1 VGLSSAGIGSNLD
14 VEGIVTKLMSVEQQ
28 PLALLQKKETS
39 YQAKLSG
46 FGTLKGAL
54 SQFQSAV
61 KGLSDISKFQASKAS
76 AADPTV
82 ASVSA
87 NATAAPGTY
96 SLLVTQLAQSQKLV
110 AAGTASQV
118 APVGSGVI
126 SFDFGTISG
135 GTFDSVSG
143 HYTGASFA
151 SGGAGIKTVTID
163 PSNNSLAGIRDAI
176 NKAGI
181 GVTASI
187 VNDGSASPYR
197 LTLTSTAT
205 GQSGNM
211 KISVA
216 DTAPDTGLSA
226 LLNNDPAGAQAM
238 AQTAAGQNAQMTID
252 GIAVSKA
259 SNSVSDVI
267 AGVTLNLL
275 KVNPGAATAVTVTR
289 DTAAVTA
296 TVNAFVKANKDIT
309 QTLRDAAAYN
319 PTTKQ
324 AAVLNGEASVRTIAS
339 QVRGLM
345 TASVAGGAGAFSRLS
360 EIGVN
365 LGKDGLLSV
374 DSTKL
379 DKVMTSNFS
388 DLASLF
394 ASTGKATDSL
404 VTYSSAS
411 SKTVPGSYAVT
422 VSRLATK
429 GATQATAAAGLTI
442 DATNDSLSV
451 LLNGVTATVTL
462 GQKTYATAADLAAE
476 IQSKINGASA
486 FSAVGSAVSVTET
499 GGILNI
505 SSNTYGSASGINI
518 TETGTGPNNLHFD
531 TSGAN
536 VTAGV
541 DVAGTINGVGATG
554 SGQMLVGATGDP
566 SSGLAISISG
576 GALGAHGTINYSQG
590 YAAQFDKF
598 VTGLL
603 DSGGPLASRTDG
615 LNASIKAL
623 TKSEADLTAR
633 LAVTE
638 KRYRAQFTALDL
650 TVSKMNS
657 TSTFL
662 TQQLAQISS
671 LSSS

>member
-1 VGLSSAGIGSNLD
+1 MGLSSAGIGSNLD

-54 SQFQSAV
+54 SQFQTAV
-61 KGLSDISKFQASKAS
+61 KGLSDISKFQAAKAGI
-76 AADPTV
+76 ADPLV
-82 ASVSA
+82 AGVSA
-87 NATAAPGTY
+87 TSSATPGTY
-96 SLLVTQLAQSQKLV
+96 ALKVTQLAQAQKLV
-110 AAGTASQV
+110 AAGTVSQV

-135 GTFDSVSG
+135 GILGADG
-143 HYTGASFA
+143 KYTGGASFA
-151 SGGAGIKTVTID
+151 SAGAGIKTVTID
-163 PSNNSLAGIRDAI
+163 ATNNSLSGIRDAI

-187 VNDGSASPYR
+187 VNDGGASPYR
-197 LTLTSTAT
+197 LALTSTAT
-205 GQSGNM
+205 GKASSM

-226 LLNNDPAGAQAM
+226 LLNNDPAGVQTM
-238 AQTAAGQNAQMTID
+238 SQTATGQNAEMTID

-259 SNSVSDVI
+259 SNSVNDVI
-267 AGVTLNLL
+267 TGVTLNLL
-275 KVNPGAATAVTVTR
+275 KENPLAATAISVTR
-289 DTAAVTA
+289 DSTAVTA
-296 TVNAFVKANKDIT
+296 SVNAFVKSYNDIT

-319 PTTKQ
+319 PATKQ
-324 AAVLNGEASVRTIAS
+324 AAVLNGEATVRTIAS
-339 QVRGLM
+339 QVRGVM
-345 TASVAGGAGAFSRLS
+345 TNSVAGGAGAFSRLS

-365 LGKDGLLSV
+365 LGKDGLLTV

-379 DKVMTSNFS
+379 TKAMDSNFD

-394 ASTGKATDSL
+394 ATTGKATNSL
-404 VTYSSAS
+404 VSYSSS
-411 SKTVPGSYAVT
+411 STKTVPGSYDVI
-422 VSRLATK
+422 VSKLATQ
-429 GATQATAAAGLTI
+429 GATQATLAAGLTI
-442 DATNDSLSV
+442 DATNNSLGV
-451 LLNGVTATVTL
+451 LLNGVNATVTL
-462 GQKTYATAADLAAE
+462 DQKVYASAADLATE

-486 FSAVGSAVSVTET
+486 FSGAGSAVSVTET
-499 GGILNI
+499 GGILKI
-505 SSNTYGSASGINI
+505 TSNLYGASSGINI
-518 TETGTGPNNLHFD
+518 TETGPNNLHFD

-536 VTAGV
+536 VTAGINV
-541 DVAGTINGVGATG
+541 EGSINGQTAAG
-554 SGQMLVGATGDP
+554 SGQTLVGAAGDP
-566 SSGLAISISG
+566 SAGLAVLISG
-576 GALGAHGTINYSQG
+576 GAPGAFGKINFSQG
-590 YAAQFDKF
+590 YASQFDKF

-603 DSGGPLASRTDG
+603 DTGGALASRTDG
-615 LNASIKAL
+615 IAASIKAL
-623 TKSEADLTAR
+623 SKSEADMTAR

-657 TSTFL
+657 TSSYL

-671 LSSS
+671 LGH

>member
-1 VGLSSAGIGSNLD
+1 MGLSSAGIGSNLD
-14 VEGIVTKLMSVEQQ
+14 VEGIVSKLMSVEQQ

-54 SQFQSAV
+54 SQFQTAV
-61 KGLSDISKFQASKAS
+61 KGLADISKFQAAKSVIG
-76 AADPTV
+76 DPLV
-82 ASVSA
+82 ASVTA
-87 NATAAPGTY
+87 NATATPGSY
-96 SLLVTQLAQSQKLV
+96 SLKVTQLAQAQKLV
-110 AAGTASQV
+110 AAGTASQI

-135 GTFDSVSG
+135 GTFDSVTG
-143 HYTGASFA
+143 KYTGASFA
-151 SGGAGIKTVTID
+151 SGGAGVKTVTID
-163 PSNNSLAGIRDAI
+163 ASNNSLSGIRDAI
-176 NKAGI
+176 NKADI

-187 VNDGSASPYR
+187 VNDGGSTPYR

-205 GQSGNM
+205 GKTSSM

-216 DTAPDTGLSA
+216 DTLPDTGLSA
-226 LLNNDPAGAQAM
+226 LLNHDPAASQALS
-238 AQTAAGQNAQMTID
+238 QTAAGQNAELTID

-267 AGVTLNLL
+267 TGVTLNLL
-275 KVNPGAATAVTVTR
+275 KENTTATTVTVSR
-289 DTAAVTA
+289 DTAAVT
-296 TVNAFVKANKDIT
+296 TSVNAFVKAYNDIS

-324 AAVLNGEASVRTIAS
+324 AAVLNGEATVRTIQS

-345 TASVAGGAGAFSRLS
+345 TASVAGGAGAFSRLT
-360 EIGVN
+360 EIGVT
-365 LGKDGLLSV
+365 LGKDGLLAV

-379 DKVMTSNFS
+379 NKVMTTNFD

-394 ASTGKATDSL
+394 ASTGKATDAL
-404 VTYSSAS
+404 VTYSSANA
-411 SKTVPGSYAVT
+411 KTVPGSYDVT
-422 VSRLATK
+422 VSALATK

-442 DATNDSLSV
+442 DGTNNSLSV
-451 LLNGVTATVTL
+451 LLNGVSATITL
-462 GQKTYATAADLAAE
+462 NQQTYASAAALAAE

-486 FSAVGSAVSVTET
+486 FSSAGSAVSVTES
-499 GGILNI
+499 GGILKI
-505 SSNTYGSASGINI
+505 ESNRYGSSSGINI
-518 TETGTGPNNLHFD
+518 TETGPNNLHFD
-531 TSGAN
+531 TSGPN

-541 DVAGTINGVGATG
+541 DVAGTINGVAGVG

-566 SSGLAISISG
+566 SSGLAITISG
-576 GALGAHGTINYSQG
+576 GALGAHGKINYSQG
-590 YAAQFDKF
+590 YASQLDKY

-603 DSGGPLASRTDG
+603 EAGGALASRTDG
-615 LNASIKAL
+615 ISASIKAL
-623 TKSEADLTAR
+623 TKSQADMVAR
-633 LAVTE
+633 LTVVE

-650 TVSKMNS
+650 TVSKMNT

-662 TQQLAQISS
+662 SQQLAQISS
-671 LSSS
+671 LSTS